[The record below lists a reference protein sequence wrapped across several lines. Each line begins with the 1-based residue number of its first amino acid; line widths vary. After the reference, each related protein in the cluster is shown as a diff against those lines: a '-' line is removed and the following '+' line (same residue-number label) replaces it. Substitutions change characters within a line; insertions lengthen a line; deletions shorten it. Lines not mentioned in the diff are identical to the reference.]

1 MKALAF
7 ILVLVLVSTGSIASE
22 VGAPNLPDASG
33 ELALATQETGA
44 STSWAVEPFENM
56 ATSYQVQQ
64 LNTSIDEL
72 NAQIAHDLEEMIST
86 KLKIVTE

>member
-1 MKALAF
+1 MKILA
-7 ILVLVLVSTGSIASE
+7 LVLALTSAGSIASE
-22 VGAPNLPDASG
+22 VGAPNLQETKG

-64 LNTSIDEL
+64 LHTSIDEL
-72 NAQIAHDLEEMIST
+72 NEKMARDLDAMIAR
-86 KLKIVTE
+86 KLNLVVEK

>member
-7 ILVLVLVSTGSIASE
+7 ILALVSTGSIASE
-22 VGAPNLPDASG
+22 VGAPNLQDANG

-64 LNTSIDEL
+64 LSTSIEEL
-72 NAQIAHDLEEMIST
+72 NAIIARDLEEMIST
-86 KLKIVTE
+86 KLQIVTE

>member
-1 MKALAF
+1 MLAL
-7 ILVLVLVSTGSIASE
+7 ISTGSIASE
-22 VGAPNLPDASG
+22 VGAPNLQDANG

-64 LNTSIDEL
+64 LNTSMDEL
-72 NAQIAHDLEEMIST
+72 NAQIAQDLEKMIST

>member
-1 MKALAF
+1 MKALVF
-7 ILVLVLVSTGSIASE
+7 ILALVSTGSIASE
-22 VGAPNLPDASG
+22 VGAPNLQDANG

-64 LNTSIDEL
+64 LNTSMDEL
-72 NAQIAHDLEEMIST
+72 NAQIAHDLEKMIST

>member
-7 ILVLVLVSTGSIASE
+7 ILVLVSAGSIASE
-22 VGAPNLPDASG
+22 VGAPNLQDANG
-33 ELALATQETGA
+33 DLALATQETGA

-64 LNTSIDEL
+64 LNASIDEL
-72 NAQIAHDLEEMIST
+72 NAKIANDLEEMIST